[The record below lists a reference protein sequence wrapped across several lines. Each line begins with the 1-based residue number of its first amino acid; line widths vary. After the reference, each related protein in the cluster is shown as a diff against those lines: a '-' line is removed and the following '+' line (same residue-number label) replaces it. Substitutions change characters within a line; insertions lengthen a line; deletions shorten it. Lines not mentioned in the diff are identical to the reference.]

1 MLEYSILIH
10 GLFGVKTF
18 EQFKYQSNDWN
29 LRTSFVMHS
38 WFETTDEVEQM
49 LKHLDEASV
58 TAPKLHEENG
68 TYMTWTMTSHE
79 SCRHIKK
86 QFYFD
91 LVAESWDT
99 THEVHHPTT
108 NFLQLKGRFGDMTNT
123 LSNTWRVH
131 CNHHPPALVW
141 LPICCL
147 PA

>member
-1 MLEYSILIH
+1 MLGYSILIH
-10 GLFGVKTF
+10 GLFDVKTF
-18 EQFKYQSNDWN
+18 EQFKYQSNVWN
-29 LRTSFVMHS
+29 LPTLFVVHS
-38 WFETTDEVEQM
+38 WFERTDEVEQM

-58 TAPKLHEENG
+58 TAPKLHEENS
-68 TYMTWTMTSHE
+68 THMTWTMTMPAHE
-79 SCRHIKK
+79 N
-86 QFYFD
+86 QFDFV

-99 THEVHHPTT
+99 TYKVHHPTT
-108 NFLQLKGRFGDMTNT
+108 NFLHLKGRSGDMTNT